1 MRFPAI
7 SILIFSLVIS
17 GCNGLQN
24 REQTTTTNA
33 IEREETA
40 TSQPVRWQDSIQL
53 NEGRPW
59 QMNRETTEGMGRIS
73 ERIRNSR
80 AETVEEYR
88 ELGNELQRERQNLD
102 RSRTPNNPSD
112 DNLNLYLEP
121 LDEKIRQLQ
130 EVESVEEGDRLKS
143 ELEQHLHAY
152 SDYFV

>member
-7 SILIFSLVIS
+7 FIMIFSLFIS

-24 REQTTTTNA
+24 REQTTNTNTV
-33 IEREETA
+33 EREDAA

-53 NEGRPW
+53 NAGNPW

-73 ERIRNSR
+73 ERLRNDE
-80 AETVEEYR
+80 AGTVEEYR
-88 ELGNELQRERQNLD
+88 ELGNELQRERENLD